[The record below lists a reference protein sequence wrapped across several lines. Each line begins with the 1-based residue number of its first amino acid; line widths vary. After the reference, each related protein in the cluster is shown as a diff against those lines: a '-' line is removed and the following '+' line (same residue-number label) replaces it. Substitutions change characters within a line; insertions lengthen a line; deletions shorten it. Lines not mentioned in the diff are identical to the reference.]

1 MPLTTLYSETRSV
14 TLELHDA
21 PSVKNPFNTVVI
33 APRMI
38 TIRAV
43 RRAGARWLFSSG
55 TIAGVRLRKCGTP
68 GVSTSDI
75 GLSSEARRD
84 NPWAQAIVDAEIAR
98 LNRQLDL
105 VTPGH
110 DESDYAAQIMGAQG

>member
-1 MPLTTLYSETRSV
+1 MPLTTLYDEARYV

-21 PSVKNPFNTVVI
+21 PSMKNPFSTVVI

-55 TIAGVRLRKCGTP
+55 TVSGVRLRKYGTP

-75 GLSSEARRD
+75 GLSSEARKD
-84 NPWAQAIVDAEIAR
+84 NPWVQAIVDAEIAR
-98 LNRQLDL
+98 LNRQLDP
-105 VTPGH
+105 VAPGH
-110 DESDYAAQIMGAQG
+110 DETDYAAQIMGAQG